1 MSEDIRNHVTFA
13 TTLFNTTEVKDYFI
27 NPCCFGDD
35 CAQWLIN
42 KLKAQSSV
50 QVDEKPDQE
59 DWGWYFFAKL
69 GQQIF
74 WVGVGLLEDED
85 RPHTWLVFVES
96 QLSWMKRKIFGQSD
110 QTELLAVCQ
119 ALDQVLNSSPEISD
133 IRWYTKGD
141 WNKGEQEGGHSS
153 PAEN

>member
-1 MSEDIRNHVTFA
+1 MSEDICNHVTFA
-13 TTLFNTTEVKDYFI
+13 TTLFNPTEVKDYFI

-35 CAQWLIN
+35 CLQWLIDR
-42 KLKAQSSV
+42 LKEQGW
-50 QVDEKPDQE
+50 QEVDEEPDEE
-59 DWGWYFFAKL
+59 DWGWYFFVKA
-69 GQQIF
+69 GQRIF

-85 RPHTWLVFVES
+85 RPPTWLIFVES

-110 QTELLAVCQ
+110 QTELLTLCQ
-119 ALDQVLNSSPEISD
+119 ALDQVLKSSPEISD

-141 WNKGEQEGGHSS
+141 WSKGKQEGGHSS